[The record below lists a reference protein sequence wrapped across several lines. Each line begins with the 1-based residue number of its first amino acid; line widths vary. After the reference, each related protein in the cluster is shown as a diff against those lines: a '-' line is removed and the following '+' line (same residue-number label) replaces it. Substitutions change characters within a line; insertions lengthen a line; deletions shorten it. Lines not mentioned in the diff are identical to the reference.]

1 MLLGNRYGYQPFPS
15 KIEAS
20 EFDTLQSI
28 AEESQLAGYGLLC
41 DWFLKDSNNIPAEYV
56 LQVTI

>member
-20 EFDTLQSI
+20 EFEILQSI
-28 AEESQLAGYGLLC
+28 AEETQLEGHTLVKE
-41 DWFLKDSNNIPAEYV
+41 WFLLDSNNIPADYV
-56 LQVTI
+56 LQVLK